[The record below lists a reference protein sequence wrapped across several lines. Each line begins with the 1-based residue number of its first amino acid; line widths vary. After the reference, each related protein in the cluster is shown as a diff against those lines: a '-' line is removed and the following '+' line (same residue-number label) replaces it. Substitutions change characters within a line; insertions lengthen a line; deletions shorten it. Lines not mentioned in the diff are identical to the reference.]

1 MKARFSPPSD
11 VNHYSGFIFDCDGTL
26 ADTMPA
32 HHIAWKRALAEGGG
46 RFEFDWSL
54 FVSRAGMSM
63 EQTIVE
69 LSKQF
74 RVKLDPD
81 LVAKRQRELF
91 RELSEEIPPVEE
103 VLDFARRVA
112 RSHPV
117 AVASGSA
124 RPDVERS
131 LRIIGAWD
139 LFPIIVTPEDVT
151 NGKPAPDMF
160 LLAAEKMNVRPTQ
173 CLVIEDGE
181 LGFEAARRA
190 HMDYLVV
197 DGPEPPLDGQSS
209 M

>member
-11 VNHYSGFIFDCDGTL
+11 VNRYSGFIFDCDGTL

-32 HHIAWKRALAEGGG
+32 HHIAWKRALSEGGA
-46 RFEFDWSL
+46 RFEFHWSL

-63 EQTIVE
+63 EQTVVE
-69 LSKQF
+69 LSRQF
-74 RVKLDPD
+74 RTKLDPD
-81 LVAKRQRELF
+81 FVSARQREHF
-91 RELSEEIPPVEE
+91 HELSKETPPVTE

-124 RPDVERS
+124 RPDVERT
-131 LRIIGAWD
+131 LRVIGAWD
-139 LFPIIVTPEDVT
+139 LFPIIVTPEDVEH
-151 NGKPAPDMF
+151 GKPAPDMF
-160 LLAAEKMNVRPTQ
+160 LLAADRMSVRPTE

-190 HMDYLVV
+190 KMDYLVV
-197 DGPEPPLDGQSS
+197 EGPEPSLAGQSS
-209 M
+209 I